1 MRNNYLVIILATFIL
16 LSCESYPEADFYEVN
31 GIVSIEAASLP
42 DQNNWITL
50 PYYTSVSK
58 ISYQDS
64 LAATGRLSFPFF
76 IRRPG
81 TYSLWTLTSQASANP
96 AENALTLRVLDNRQF
111 LVDDYRLQLSESHAL
126 EWMNRDSRTGEE
138 ISVFFPEPGH
148 YSVIFESGGRDGY
161 VIDKLFMSLNDGRKP
176 EGFAFPETNNHR
188 VDPVLSRR
196 DQRVVIPPAWSFGM
210 VAGTPGSGDDL
221 HTAIELLSRYNITPN
236 ALVYTAGYISE
247 GSDPGNSNSRS
258 YLNNRNIRPGMMLFD
273 ADDPNAV
280 RVRGDGF
287 TANGPEKEYLSSGVY
302 DVVKLWPGAGLSAVE
317 HSFGLMLEAGAAEQR
332 RAFVLS
338 GLENIYRQEIK
349 EYPASWSSAKNIE
362 LLLSGDYEGHVTGLK
377 ESIGMVANPR
387 MSTYEIPFLT
397 LNIGSYYRDI
407 SLMDEEE
414 IIRWFQFLSFYTM
427 MYINS
432 GKEDVLE
439 TILKL
444 PEESRKYIGRLLDHR
459 RQLFP
464 YLYSLAHLVRP
475 TGVKP
480 VRGSADHP
488 DQFFLGNSFLVAPVY
503 KKGATEREVFLPQG
517 TWYHYR
523 DGTAYRGGEKITVN
537 VSLYEIPVLVKAG
550 SIIPYRQNSE
560 TISGESIETMRVDIY
575 GGDRGT
581 FRLYEDDGI
590 TTRYQLGEFSTTAF
604 RYFEHE
610 DYAMFTIGRR
620 VREYLGQPEYKEMH
634 LSFKFVDEPTLIT
647 VNDETLGR
655 ESWSYD
661 DENRTLHLNR
671 LQPHYQKT
679 DFYIQF

>member
-1 MRNNYLVIILATFIL
+1 M

-247 GSDPGNSNSRS
+247 GSDPGNSNSRL

>member
-1 MRNNYLVIILATFIL
+1 MASFIL

-31 GIVSIEAASLP
+31 GIVSIEAKSLP
-42 DQNNWITL
+42 EQNNWITL

-58 ISYQDS
+58 ISYKDS
-64 LAATGRLSFPFF
+64 LVATGRLTFPFF

-81 TYSLWTLTSQASANP
+81 TYSLWTLTKQASANP
-96 AENALTLRVLDNRQF
+96 AENDLTLRVLDNRQF
-111 LVDDYRLQLSESHAL
+111 LVDDFRLQLSESHAL
-126 EWMNRDSRTGEE
+126 EWMNRDFRTGEE
-138 ISVFFPEPGH
+138 IRVFIPEPGH

-161 VIDKLFMSLNDGRKP
+161 VIDKLFLSLNDGRKP
-176 EGFAFPETNNHR
+176 EGFAFPETNNHQ

-210 VAGTPGSGDDL
+210 VAGTPGSDDDL
-221 HTAIELLSRYNITPN
+221 HTAIELLARYNMIPN
-236 ALVYTAGYISE
+236 ALVYTAGHTAE
-247 GSDPGNSNSRS
+247 GSDPD
-258 YLNNRNIRPGMMLFD
+258 NRNLRPGMMLFD
-273 ADDPNAV
+273 ADDPNAD
-280 RVRGDGF
+280 RLRGDGF
-287 TANGPEKEYLSSGVY
+287 TANGPIKVYLSSGVY
-302 DVVKLWPGAGLSAVE
+302 DLAKLWPGADLSAVE
-317 HSFGLMLEAGAAEQR
+317 HSFGMMLEAGAAEQR
-332 RAFVLS
+332 RAFVMS
-338 GLENIYRQEIK
+338 GMENIYRQEIK
-349 EYPASWSSAKNIE
+349 EYPASWSSVKNIE
-362 LLLSGDYEGHVTGLK
+362 SLLSGDYGGHITGLK

-397 LNIGSYYRDI
+397 LNIGGYYRDI

-427 MYINS
+427 MYLYS

-439 TILKL
+439 TILEL
-444 PEESRKYIGRLLDHR
+444 SEESRKYIGGLLDHR

-488 DQFFLGNSFLVAPVY
+488 GQFFLGNSFLVAPVY
-503 KKGATEREVFLPQG
+503 QKGATEREVFLPEG
-517 TWYHYR
+517 IWYHYQ

-550 SIIPYRQNSE
+550 SIIPYQQISE
-560 TISGESIETMRVDIY
+560 TISGESSETMRMDIY

-581 FRLYEDDGI
+581 FRLYEDDGK
-590 TTRYQLGEFSTTAF
+590 TTRYQFGEFSTTAF
-604 RYFEHE
+604 RYFEHD
-610 DYAMFTIGRR
+610 DYAIFTIGRR
-620 VREYLGQPEYKEMH
+620 VREYTGQPEYKEMY
-634 LSFKFVDEPTLIT
+634 LSFKFVDEPALIT

-661 DENRTLHLNR
+661 DEKRTLQLNW

-679 DFYIQF
+679 DFFIQF